1 MPYKPN
7 ERVYR
12 SMALLDAAPIENP
25 LTPEYRVSGY
35 ASTFE
40 RYKLYEDIEGAVYEE
55 IDPHAFDKADMSDVI
70 LQYDHAGKVFARTSN
85 GTLTLGID
93 GHGLKVDA
101 DLSLTEASRELWQ
114 EISCGLI
121 TQMSFC
127 FIVSDCKFDYA
138 TNTNHIMRIGKVYDV
153 SAVSIPA
160 NPGTDIEARSQY
172 DGAIKQALAERRAMK
187 ARLTLRARMDALKYG
202 GSHV

>member
-12 SMALLDAAPIENP
+12 SMALLEAPADA
-25 LTPEYRVSGY
+25 PEYRVSGY

-40 RYKLYEDIEGAVYEE
+40 RYKLYEAIEGPVYEE
-55 IDPHAFDKADMSDVI
+55 IDPHAFDHADLSDVI

>member
-1 MPYKPN
+1 MPFKPN

-12 SMALLDAAPIENP
+12 SMTLLDAIGLENP
-25 LTPEYRVSGY
+25 LAPEYRVSGY
-35 ASTFE
+35 ASTFD
-40 RYKLYEDIEGAVYEE
+40 RYKLYDDIDGPIYEE
-55 IDPHAFDKADMSDVI
+55 IDPHAFDLADMSDVI

-85 GTLTLGID
+85 NTLQLSID
-93 GHGLKVDA
+93 GHGLKIDA

-121 TQMSFC
+121 RQMSFC
-127 FIVSDCKFDYA
+127 FTVSDAKFDYA
-138 TNTNHIMRIGKVYDV
+138 TSTNHITRIGKVYDV

-172 DGAIKQALAERRAMK
+172 DGEIVKALAERRAMK
-187 ARLTLRARMDALKYG
+187 ARLNLRARMDALKYG
-202 GSHV
+202 GNHV